1 MTNDVTAMDAR
12 DYSELSRSELI
23 EILEKTQAERD
34 RLATIERLALSQH
47 EISRSV
53 ATMEQAAT
61 GRLRLKSMLLEIMR
75 VSSGLLA
82 AEESSIF
89 LLDESEVVIESI
101 LARGATIRER
111 KNTLIGQVLDR
122 GLAGWVMRHRR
133 AGKVDETA
141 TDERWMQLRSQP
153 YKVRSALC
161 VPLIKGKRVLGL
173 LTLMHGRPKHFN
185 STIAD
190 LFVELLVPQ
199 IALALDNLRLSVE
212 LSEAT
217 APIEDEND
225 ALGFPVSSLPDPTDL
240 DRALSGVYILTANG
254 TFLYANPRL
263 AEIFG
268 YEFQDLVSL
277 DSFFK
282 LVAPSSAASL
292 HETVSA
298 CFQNQEPYFYT
309 EFSGLTRQGQAIEIG
324 IEGNRTRFY
333 GKSAIVGTLRPV

>member
-1 MTNDVTAMDAR
+1 MDAR
-12 DYSELSRSELI
+12 DYSQLSRDELI
-23 EILEKTQAERD
+23 AALQKRDAEQQRLTQ
-34 RLATIERLALSQH
+34 IERVAHAQH
-47 EISRSV
+47 EIARSV

-75 VSSGLLA
+75 VSSELLT
-82 AEESSIF
+82 AEECSIF

-122 GLAGWVMRHRR
+122 GLAGWVIRHRKP
-133 AGKVDETA
+133 GKVDETA
-141 TDERWMQLRSQP
+141 TDERWIELRSQP
-153 YKVRSALC
+153 YKVRSVLC

-173 LTLMHGRPKHFN
+173 LTLMHSRPKHF
-185 STIAD
+185 SSAAAD

-199 IALALDNLRLSVE
+199 ISLALDNLRLSVE

-217 APIEDEND
+217 APIEDD
-225 ALGFPVSSLPDPTDL
+225 ADAMGFPVSALPDPEN
-240 DRALSGVYILTANG
+240 RERELSGVYILTANG
-254 TFLYANPRL
+254 QFLYANPRL

-268 YEFQDLVSL
+268 YEFHDLVAL

-282 LVAPSSAASL
+282 LVEPKNI
-292 HETVSA
+292 ETIHRKVSA
-298 CFQNQEPYFYT
+298 CFQNQEPYFAT
-309 EFSGLTRQGQAIEIG
+309 EFTGSTRVGDTLEIA